1 MMRLLGLTPIGID
14 IGRHAIKAVQCAG
27 ASGGPRLAAAVCL
40 ARSGD
45 GTLPDR
51 DEARR
56 LAEVLWRQGFQGRRA
71 VVAVPEAAMLTA
83 LVETP
88 PPAPGVP
95 IAQIAAS
102 EIARLH
108 NADPTDLECDFWA
121 LPPVGPKGT
130 RHEAVA
136 VAVPRADM
144 LALLDA
150 LQHPDGGG
158 LDVIAADAP
167 QCARTRAAQLEP
179 RASAPWALLD
189 LGWSA
194 ARLGVVADGVIVY
207 DRALPDAGMSRLEL
221 RLEQECSLKP
231 EDVRHVLGRPAPPV
245 SRRITGAWRG
255 VVADHAAR
263 LAESVQDSLRYLAL
277 HRAME
282 PPRSVLLVGG
292 GAESA
297 PVVHH
302 LAESLD
308 AEAAPISLRRHTPA
322 GQAPR
327 DTGPGLTTAMGLA
340 LWAA

>member
-231 EDVRHVLGRPAPPV
+231 EDVRHVLGRPAAPV

-263 LAESVQDSLRYLAL
+263 SPRACRTPCYLAL

-282 PPRSVLLVGG
+282 PPRSALLVGG
-292 GAESA
+292 GAVGPA
-297 PVVHH
+297 PPPGRV
-302 LAESLD
+302 ARRRGR
-308 AEAAPISLRRHTPA
+308 PIARRHTPA